1 MKQKK
6 LSESIRWRFFFLFL
20 ATCIGTIAIGLILVS
35 LLLERYY
42 IYKKTQNIK
51 EACDLLNEAAQD
63 GSITSEAFWNGMQ
76 VLTERYDI
84 QLLVL
89 DEDALTIHAT
99 SSNPDFF
106 SNKLWERLLDTGDK
120 LQGNGLRF
128 NIEYEDRNEKKNSY
142 MFAYGFL
149 ENGNVFI
156 MGVPLSSIHESKK
169 LTVSFMFFVGIIC
182 IGIGALGA
190 YFGSYWISVRE
201 LENKNRE
208 LVNKL
213 KLKEEIDN
221 ARSEFLSNV
230 SHELKT
236 PIAIIRGYAE
246 GLLEMLSVSDDK
258 KDSTDMSCNEY
269 LGVIINESKRMNDMI
284 RELKSLSA
292 IEDGTE
298 INEAEEFDLCELIQ
312 SFIKSADILTR
323 SKDVE
328 VKFLSYEDPLY
339 VIADSF
345 RVEEIIQNY
354 LNNAIEHVL
363 DDKLIE
369 IRIDPP
375 DEGGDCVRVSV
386 HNKGEPIPEDAL
398 PHIWEKFYKVDKAHT
413 RKHGG
418 SGLGL
423 SIVKA
428 IQEQA
433 HLGYGVTNYED
444 GVSFWFELRLKRG

>member
-156 MGVPLSSIHESKK
+156 MGVPLSSIHESK
-169 LTVSFMFFVGIIC
+169 
-182 IGIGALGA
+182 
-190 YFGSYWISVRE
+190 
-201 LENKNRE
+201 
-208 LVNKL
+208 
-213 KLKEEIDN
+213 
-221 ARSEFLSNV
+221 
-230 SHELKT
+230 
-236 PIAIIRGYAE
+236 
-246 GLLEMLSVSDDK
+246 
-258 KDSTDMSCNEY
+258 
-269 LGVIINESKRMNDMI
+269 
-284 RELKSLSA
+284 
-292 IEDGTE
+292 
-298 INEAEEFDLCELIQ
+298 
-312 SFIKSADILTR
+312 
-323 SKDVE
+323 
-328 VKFLSYEDPLY
+328 
-339 VIADSF
+339 
-345 RVEEIIQNY
+345 
-354 LNNAIEHVL
+354 
-363 DDKLIE
+363 
-369 IRIDPP
+369 
-375 DEGGDCVRVSV
+375 
-386 HNKGEPIPEDAL
+386 
-398 PHIWEKFYKVDKAHT
+398 
-413 RKHGG
+413 
-418 SGLGL
+418 
-423 SIVKA
+423 
-428 IQEQA
+428 
-433 HLGYGVTNYED
+433 
-444 GVSFWFELRLKRG
+444 

>member
-1 MKQKK
+1 
-6 LSESIRWRFFFLFL
+6 L
-20 ATCIGTIAIGLILVS
+20 
-35 LLLERYY
+35 
-42 IYKKTQNIK
+42 
-51 EACDLLNEAAQD
+51 
-63 GSITSEAFWNGMQ
+63 
-76 VLTERYDI
+76 
-84 QLLVL
+84 
-89 DEDALTIHAT
+89 
-99 SSNPDFF
+99 
-106 SNKLWERLLDTGDK
+106 
-120 LQGNGLRF
+120 
-128 NIEYEDRNEKKNSY
+128 
-142 MFAYGFL
+142 
-149 ENGNVFI
+149 
-156 MGVPLSSIHESKK
+156 
-169 LTVSFMFFVGIIC
+169 FFVGIIC

-339 VIADSF
+339 VIADFF

-369 IRIDPP
+369 VRIDPP
-375 DEGGDCVRVSV
+375 DEEGDCVRVSV

>member
-1 MKQKK
+1 MKC
-6 LSESIRWRFFFLFL
+6 FPYP
-20 ATCIGTIAIGLILVS
+20 TI
-35 LLLERYY
+35 
-42 IYKKTQNIK
+42 KKTRRTCR
-51 EACDLLNEAAQD
+51 A
-63 GSITSEAFWNGMQ
+63 
-76 VLTERYDI
+76 
-84 QLLVL
+84 
-89 DEDALTIHAT
+89 
-99 SSNPDFF
+99 
-106 SNKLWERLLDTGDK
+106 
-120 LQGNGLRF
+120 
-128 NIEYEDRNEKKNSY
+128 
-142 MFAYGFL
+142 
-149 ENGNVFI
+149 
-156 MGVPLSSIHESKK
+156 
-169 LTVSFMFFVGIIC
+169 
-182 IGIGALGA
+182 
-190 YFGSYWISVRE
+190 
-201 LENKNRE
+201 
-208 LVNKL
+208 
-213 KLKEEIDN
+213 
-221 ARSEFLSNV
+221 
-230 SHELKT
+230 
-236 PIAIIRGYAE
+236 
-246 GLLEMLSVSDDK
+246 
-258 KDSTDMSCNEY
+258 
-269 LGVIINESKRMNDMI
+269 INESKRMNDMI

-323 SKDVE
+323 LKDVE

-369 IRIDPP
+369 VRIDPP
-375 DEGGDCVRVSV
+375 DGGGDCVRVSV